1 MPQIGRVEISIME
14 EDQARLLAFQNG
26 ELDLMNMEGP
36 LAPKVLYGGTLTPD
50 MQKKGIKLSR
60 FVDPEISYH
69 YWNLQ
74 DPVVGG
80 LGKEKIALRR
90 AMAMAYPVDEEIKVI
105 RNGQAVEAQF
115 PIPPGVVGH
124 DPAYKSSVKYD
135 RRGANALLD
144 KFGYKKGADGFRN
157 AARRQAAR
165 DPLCVAARFAVAG
178 RWTRCGRRRS
188 TRSASGWKCRRTS
201 SPSC

>member
-1 MPQIGRVEISIME
+1 MQIGRIEISIME

-36 LAPKVLYGGTLTPD
+36 LAPKVLSGGTLTPD
-50 MQKKGIKLSR
+50 MQKKGVKLSR

-74 DPVVGG
+74 DPIVGG
-80 LGKEKIALRR
+80 LTKEKIALRR
-90 AMAMAYPVDEEIKVI
+90 AMAMAYPVEEEIRVI

-124 DPAYKSSVKYD
+124 DPAYKSGVKHD
-135 RRGANALLD
+135 
-144 KFGYKKGADGFRN
+144 
-157 AARRQAAR
+157 
-165 DPLCVAARFAVAG
+165 VAAAKH
-178 RWTRCGRRRS
+178 RS
-188 TRSASGWKCRRTS
+188 VRDWL
-201 SPSC
+201 